1 MLRNSPL
8 LLSMVFVLLLSG
20 CVVQPV
26 TPEAPDASTPST
38 EATAEP
44 TTETASEEGD
54 LSSFSEEALSN
65 LSYQLGLPDLT
76 PVQLVDGVYEDQPNR
91 VLVQWT
97 DTYALGELQGQAA
110 AAVILYSN
118 MGGSGGFSTLAVVLE
133 QEGELVNVA
142 SALVGDRV
150 RINWLTLED
159 GEIVLD
165 FVTQGPDEAMCC
177 GTQRTLATFALQD
190 GELVATTTEVLGTQ
204 EGVSETQVISFTPI
218 VIPEESQEGNCFANA
233 IGLGRADAW
242 RCMVGNQIYDPCFQV
257 DDAPTLVCGV
267 DPLQED
273 GGFVLELTEPLPD
286 VNAGEIALPWIIEL
300 DDGTVCRVMTGTIP
314 GVGDETAPYGCA
326 DDAQS
331 YLMATL
337 DTELPVWFARRVTF
351 DLGEDGF
358 SIRSSVRQP
367 VASVWQ

>member
-118 MGGSGGFSTLAVVLE
+118 MGSA
-133 QEGELVNVA
+133 VA
-142 SALVGDRV
+142 SPR
-150 RINWLTLED
+150 
-159 GEIVLD
+159 
-165 FVTQGPDEAMCC
+165 
-177 GTQRTLATFALQD
+177 
-190 GELVATTTEVLGTQ
+190 
-204 EGVSETQVISFTPI
+204 
-218 VIPEESQEGNCFANA
+218 
-233 IGLGRADAW
+233 W
-242 RCMVGNQIYDPCFQV
+242 R
-257 DDAPTLVCGV
+257 
-267 DPLQED
+267 
-273 GGFVLELTEPLPD
+273 
-286 VNAGEIALPWIIEL
+286 
-300 DDGTVCRVMTGTIP
+300 
-314 GVGDETAPYGCA
+314 
-326 DDAQS
+326 
-331 YLMATL
+331 
-337 DTELPVWFARRVTF
+337 
-351 DLGEDGF
+351 
-358 SIRSSVRQP
+358 
-367 VASVWQ
+367 